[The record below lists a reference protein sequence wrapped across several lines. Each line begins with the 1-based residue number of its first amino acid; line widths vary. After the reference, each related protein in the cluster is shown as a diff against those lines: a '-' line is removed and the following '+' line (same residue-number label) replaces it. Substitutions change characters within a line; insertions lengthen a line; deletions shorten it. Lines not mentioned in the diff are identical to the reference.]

1 MVLVND
7 ALGEF
12 DLNAA
17 AALLPPWRL
26 EKALRY
32 VRETDTRQSIAAWL
46 LLREACLRLGL
57 PDVPPVAFGEHGK
70 PFFPDHPSLHFNLS
84 HCREAAACVVADAPV
99 GIDVEAVMPP
109 DREVME
115 RVLSGDESRGV
126 RASPDPAVEFTRLW
140 TVKESFLKLT
150 GEGLTDDLPSLL
162 ARAEGVTFRTVVR
175 ARYVYT
181 VASRGDAAD
190 SRGA

>member
-7 ALGEF
+7 ALTGI
-12 DLNAA
+12 DLDAA

-32 VRETDTRQSIAAWL
+32 VRESDTRQSVAVWL
-46 LLREACLRLGL
+46 LLREACLRHGL
-57 PDVPPVAFGEHGK
+57 PDVPAVAFGEHGK
-70 PFFPDHPSLHFNLS
+70 PFFPDYPSLHFNLS
-84 HCREAAACVVADAPV
+84 HCREAAACVFSASPV

-115 RVLSGDESRGV
+115 RVLSEDELRGV
-126 RASPDPAVEFTRLW
+126 LAAPDPAVEFTRLW

-150 GEGLTDDLPSLL
+150 GEGLTDDLPGLL
-162 ARAEGVTFRTVVR
+162 ARAEGVRFRTTLR
-175 ARYVYT
+175 GRYVYT
-181 VASRGDAAD
+181 VAE
-190 SRGA
+190 

>member
-7 ALGEF
+7 VLGEL

-46 LLREACLRLGL
+46 LLREVCLRRGL
-57 PDVPPVAFGEHGK
+57 PDVPPIAFGEHGK

-84 HCREAAACVVADAPV
+84 HCREAAVCAVADAPV

-115 RVLSGDESRGV
+115 RVLSGEEIRGV
-126 RASPDPAVEFTRLW
+126 LASPDPAVEFTRLW

-150 GEGLTDDLPSLL
+150 GEGLTDDLPGLL
-162 ARAEGVTFRTVVR
+162 ARAEGVTFRTTLR
-175 ARYVYT
+175 RRYVYT
-181 VASRGDAAD
+181 VAE
-190 SRGA
+190 